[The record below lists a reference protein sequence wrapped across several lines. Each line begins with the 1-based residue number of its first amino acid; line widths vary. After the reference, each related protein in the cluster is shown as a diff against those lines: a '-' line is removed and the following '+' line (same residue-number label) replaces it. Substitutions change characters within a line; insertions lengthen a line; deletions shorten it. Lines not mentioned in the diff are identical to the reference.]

1 MILSYTKPFHEK
13 MRKQLVKI
21 WKKKHVCD
29 FSTLSIKDMK
39 TEKKTKR
46 VLLI

>member
-13 MRKQLVKI
+13 MQKQLVKY
-21 WKKKHVCD
+21 WKKNVCD
-29 FSTLSIKDMK
+29 FSTLSKKDMK

-46 VLLI
+46 VLFI